1 MKSIKG
7 KITVIAVVISTICMI
22 ALSAVC
28 YFSAK
33 QSLTE
38 ETLSKIR
45 YQSNTY
51 AATFDGWLGKQG
63 AIINGMAS
71 DIENIGKQDPEAIRS
86 YLNRKKANNNE
97 FNAVYAGF
105 SDKSFLSDSSQVVP
119 EGYDCTI
126 RDWYKEAVKQDRL
139 IYTEPYSDAL
149 SGKMVVS
156 IVLPLKEDGKIIGVA
171 GADIFV
177 GYITQLAKEA
187 KSGEGSYGFLLDGGK
202 NFIVHENGAFLPSAD
217 GLSNIGEVL
226 GGRFASVSEN
236 LDLSSNTMTPV
247 KDYDGIDKY
256 YITSKIKTTDWT
268 FGFAVPESQVAKPLQ
283 SLTAQFLVAIC
294 ISIAIMILLL
304 IFILGR
310 TFKPLSLMIRKV
322 ERFATGDFTKDE
334 VESGYYSRDEIGLLS
349 ESIHN
354 MQDELRSFMK
364 GVIENSETLSASA
377 EELSATVGELTS
389 KAVAIKE
396 SVDDIAGGVQ
406 DSSAASEEI
415 SASMEEVDSS
425 INVLSQKALEGST
438 NASNAKIRASEVKDK
453 SQKAIETTRR
463 IYDEKQRNM
472 VKAIEDGKVVEN
484 IKVMAETIADIAEQ
498 TNLLA
503 LNASIEA
510 ARAGENGKGFAV
522 VAEEVKR
529 LAEQSSEAV
538 SKIQETT
545 GQVQAAFKSSINT
558 GSDILNFIDKDVNA
572 QIDAYGAT
580 GKQYYNDSDFVS
592 RMSDEIAAMSEEIT
606 ATVEQVNEAI
616 QNLSEAAQISNE
628 KTESI
633 KENIDE
639 TAKAIEQVAETA
651 QSQAEL
657 AQTLNEMVQK
667 FKL

>member
-7 KITVIAVVISTICMI
+7 KITIIAVAISTICMI

-45 YQSNTY
+45 YQSSAY
-51 AATFDGWLGKQG
+51 AATFDGWLGQQG
-63 AIINGMAS
+63 VITNGIAS
-71 DIENIGKQDPEAIRS
+71 DIENIGRTDPEAIKS

-97 FNAVYAGF
+97 FAAVYAGF
-105 SDKSFLSDSSQVVP
+105 SDKSFITDSSQVVP
-119 EGYDCTI
+119 AGFDCTS
-126 RDWYKEAVKQDRL
+126 RDWYKEALKKDGL
-139 IYTEPYSDAL
+139 FYTKPYSDAL

-156 IVLPLKEDGKIIGVA
+156 IVKPIKEDGKVMGVA

-177 GYITQLAKEA
+177 DYITQLAKEA
-187 KSGEGSYGFLLDGGK
+187 RSGEGSYGFLLDGSK
-202 NFIVHENGAFLPSAD
+202 NFIVHENSAFLPSAK
-217 GLSNIGEVL
+217 GFSNIGEVL
-226 GGRFASVSEN
+226 DGRFAVVSEN
-236 LDLSSNTMTPV
+236 LDLSSSTITPV
-247 KDYDGIDKY
+247 KDYDGIEKY
-256 YITSKIKTTDWT
+256 YITSKIKTNDWT
-268 FGFAVPESQVAKPLQ
+268 FGFAIPESQVAKPLQ
-283 SLTAQFLVAIC
+283 SLTAQFLVAIG
-294 ISIAIMILLL
+294 ISIVIMVLLL
-304 IFILGR
+304 IFILDR
-310 TFKPLSLMIRKV
+310 TFKPLSLMIRKM
-322 ERFATGDFTKDE
+322 ERFAQGDFTKHE
-334 VESGYYSRDEIGLLS
+334 NESPYYSRDEIGLLS
-349 ESIHN
+349 QSIRN
-354 MQDELRSFMK
+354 MQDELSSFMK
-364 GVIENSETLSASA
+364 GIIENSETLSASA

-396 SVDDIAGGVQ
+396 SVDDIASGVQ

-415 SASMEEVDSS
+415 SASIEEVDSS
-425 INVLSQKALEGST
+425 INVLSQKALEGSN
-438 NASNAKIRASEVKDK
+438 NASNAKLRASQVKDK
-453 SQKAIETTRR
+453 SQKAIETTRK

-484 IKVMAETIADIAEQ
+484 IKVMAEAIADIADQ

-510 ARAGENGKGFAV
+510 SRAGEHGKGFAV

-529 LAEQSSEAV
+529 LAEQSAEAV
-538 SKIQETT
+538 SKIQQTT
-545 GQVQAAFKSSINT
+545 GQVKAAFKSSIDT
-558 GSDILNFIDKDVNA
+558 GSDILNFINKDVNA
-572 QIDAYGAT
+572 QFDAYGAT
-580 GKQYYNDSDFVS
+580 GQQYYNDSDFVS

-616 QNLSEAAQISNE
+616 QNLSEAAQVSNE
-628 KTESI
+628 KTETI

-667 FKL
+667 FKI